1 VLVEEC
7 EGEGG
12 GGGGGQDSQERTLIG
27 KVSLF

>member
-1 VLVEEC
+1 MLVEEC